1 MSLKAQAQSFGYD
14 MADLSDYVNQN
25 STELLVRQVTE
36 AKTLGI
42 INIQDGIKHKEIM
55 KIADTTLEYQVADCE
70 MTNGSDIKYT
80 EREISVATIGF
91 KKKLCQKDLAGFWT
105 NQNLRAGTANEDKEM
120 PFEAQL
126 TDFILRLQAKALD
139 TMIWKSDS
147 ALVAGNLQFFD
158 GFQKILTV
166 AAGCTE
172 LNLSGIASITNAN
185 GYEVAYEC
193 YVNSL
198 EDVVEG
204 GDAGDFIALCGRQ
217 TFHKVVKNL
226 VDLNFFHYSPDQ
238 IATMDSV
245 TVPGTSMVL
254 TKVLGLSGTDQ
265 IYTGKASHMTFGT
278 DLSGDFDTLEIWY
291 SQDDDVIYI
300 RSKFRAGV
308 QVPFLNEIGV
318 WTPNV

>member
-14 MADLSDYVNQN
+14 MTDLSDYVNQN

-36 AKTLGI
+36 AKTLAI
-42 INIQDGIKHKEIM
+42 INIQEGIKHKEIM

-91 KKKLCQKDLAGFWT
+91 KKKICQKDLAAFWT
-105 NQNLRAGTANEDKEM
+105 NQTLRAGTANEDKEM

-126 TDFILRLQAKALD
+126 TNFILKLQAKALD
-139 TMIWKSDS
+139 SMIWKSDS
-147 ALVAGNLQFFD
+147 ALTSGNLQFFD

-166 AAGCTE
+166 SAGCTE
-172 LNLSGIASITNAN
+172 LNLSGATSITNSN
-185 GYEVAYEC
+185 GYAIAYEC

-198 EDVVEG
+198 EDVVED
-204 GDAGDFIALCGRQ
+204 GDAGDFVALCGRQ
-217 TFHKVVKNL
+217 TFHKVIKNL
-226 VDLNFFHYSPDQ
+226 VDLDFFHFSPND
-238 IATMDSV
+238 IASMESV
-245 TVPGTSMVL
+245 TIPGTDMVL
-254 TKVLGLSGTDQ
+254 TKLPGLTGTDQ

-278 DLSGDFDTLEIWY
+278 DLSGDFDALEIWY

-318 WTPNV
+318 WTPAP